1 MTGTL
6 TMRLSFMLVL
16 LTMGCS
22 SGPMGGPTSYNV
34 PPTRTGAPQYQ
45 APIATQPTMSPTTT
59 SVRVLPFATL
69 PPHASM
75 QAQNG
80 GVRPLA
86 MLASNDQYV
95 DGRPVPFLTR
105 QAQLPATGGA
115 KPRKLTM
122 NTSASSV
129 DSSQNG
135 ALANGLPPSPN
146 EDLRYR
152 GGRTIQNL
160 TWANVYVGGQAAW
173 R

>member
-95 DGRPVPFLTR
+95 DGRPVT
-105 QAQLPATGGA
+105 
-115 KPRKLTM
+115 
-122 NTSASSV
+122 SSV
-129 DSSQNG
+129 AGDRRRETSQTHNEYLSVICG
-135 ALANGLPPSPN
+135 FLAKRSLSEWLASVTERRFTVSGWTDNSKFDLGQCVCRRPGGL
-146 EDLRYR
+146 
-152 GGRTIQNL
+152 
-160 TWANVYVGGQAAW
+160 A
-173 R
+173 